1 MLSPFIDNP
10 QLGTYGFR
18 VSPSHNGGTPPVPIS
33 HQNPASAMSISDFA
47 TYPQNHHFQPNYGHM
62 SFNHPGGYPGRDFLM
77 RREPDFPTA
86 QTAPTNP
93 MMLHPS
99 EIPPQHHNI
108 HIPTQMLI
116 SRLEHHSSY
125 QQQTQQ
131 YMNHPMAMSHH
142 PDNPLTGNFFKY
154 MKQGRQPIMVCS
166 WTDLGPRNTRKVCGR
181 EFSRIEDLVAH
192 LAVDHVGGPE
202 ITDHACHWQ
211 DCSRNGKAFKAKYK
225 LVNHLRVHTGERPFV
240 CPFQNC
246 GKLFARSENLKIHK
260 RTHTGMLYTFNYSFH
275 NRKYAKFVTT
285 TGRLV
290 HKSAVWVVV
299 SSMSFMIG
307 CTIFV
312 TRTHENSFQRN
323 SIPPPSYAAVT
334 RS

>member
-260 RTHTGMLYTFNYSFH
+260 RTHTEKFDSSSFLRCG
-275 NRKYAKFVTT
+275 NEV
-285 TGRLV
+285 L
-290 HKSAVWVVV
+290 
-299 SSMSFMIG
+299 I
-307 CTIFV
+307 
-312 TRTHENSFQRN
+312 N
-323 SIPPPSYAAVT
+323 
-334 RS
+334 